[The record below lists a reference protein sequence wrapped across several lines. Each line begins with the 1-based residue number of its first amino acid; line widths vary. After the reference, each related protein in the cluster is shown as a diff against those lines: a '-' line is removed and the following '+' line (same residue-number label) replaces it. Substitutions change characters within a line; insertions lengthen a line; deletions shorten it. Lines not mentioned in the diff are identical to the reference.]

1 MKSFVWD
8 TETTNLIE
16 NIGRPL
22 KDQPYIIEFFGIT
35 VDHDLMNEPGYL
47 ETAPTLS
54 FLCRP
59 PFAITAETTRITGI
73 TPDLLKNVP
82 EFRHFAPKV
91 KETIE
96 AHDRVVAHNAGYDV
110 DMTNFD
116 MRRVDQTIEWPEVIC
131 TIEGT
136 EWLKGYRLNLGALH
150 TELFG
155 FDFADHH
162 RAEPD
167 TRALAKCYI
176 ELINRGIL

>member
-1 MKSFVWD
+1 MKAFVWD
-8 TETTNLIE
+8 TETTNLID

-22 KDQPYIIEFFGIT
+22 KNQPYIIEFFGIT
-35 VDHDLMNEPGYL
+35 VDHDRMNEDGYL
-47 ETAPTLS
+47 DTAPTLS

-59 PFAITAETTRITGI
+59 PFVIGPETTRITGI
-73 TPDLLKNVP
+73 TADMLTNVP
-82 EFRHFAPKV
+82 EFRHFAPRV
-91 KETIE
+91 KEFIE
-96 AHDRVVAHNAGYDV
+96 QHDRVVAHNAGYDV

-116 MRRVDQTIEWPEVIC
+116 MKRVEMSIDWPEVIC

-155 FDFADHH
+155 FDFSDHH

-176 ELINRGIL
+176 ELVNRGIL

>member
-8 TETTNLIE
+8 TETTNLID

-22 KDQPYIIEFFGIT
+22 KNQPYIIEFFGIT

-59 PFAITAETTRITGI
+59 PFTITDETTRITGI
-73 TPDLLKNVP
+73 TAAMLTNVP
-82 EFRHFAPKV
+82 KFDQYAAKV
-91 KETIE
+91 KEFIE
-96 AHDRVVAHNAGYDV
+96 GHDRVVAHNAGYDV
-110 DMTNFD
+110 DMTNMD
-116 MRRVDQTIEWPEVIC
+116 MQRCDMKIEWPEVIC

-176 ELINRGIL
+176 ELVNRGIL